1 MCVSAKRLRD
11 DLVELGF
18 HVLDRLSRSEPS
30 PVTYTEHVGID
41 GKGFF
46 AERSVENNICS
57 LPSDAGKRLE
67 VVARAGDLAVII
79 LNQRLAERDDILR
92 LGVKQ
97 TDRLDRRAQLFL
109 AQCDHLLG
117 RPDVREQR
125 LGRDVDACIGC
136 LRGENN
142 RDEERVGVGVV

>member
-46 AERSVENNICS
+46 AERSVETNICS

-67 VVARAGDLAVII
+67 VVARAGDLAVV
-79 LNQRLAERDDILR
+79 LNRPIVLIAARSFSSPSATICSGVLMCANSGLVAMLTLASVACAERTTATR
-92 LGVKQ
+92 SV
-97 TDRLDRRAQLFL
+97 
-109 AQCDHLLG
+109 
-117 RPDVREQR
+117 
-125 LGRDVDACIGC
+125 
-136 LRGENN
+136 
-142 RDEERVGVGVV
+142 